1 MATTHPAGHTLGV
14 LYTGWLEKKNPV
26 NGHYKQRFVV
36 LTSEAIHW
44 FKRAETAGLDAFS
57 NLHLLV

>member
-44 FKRAETAGLDAFS
+44 FKRAETAGLNAS
-57 NLHLLV
+57 N